1 MDFPNDNNNSDVRT
15 TCWWIAM
22 GSRVRWHR
30 PEADFLSQ
38 HNIARDFQLNL
49 LLFCQLGNV
58 CRNEI
63 WNRIWMRR
71 LYDVKSCF
79 RVHQKS
85 MAGLFESDSSMGTL
99 GVCDEPVL
107 LESSRLALYSPSHH
121 WNVCGFLFYLAVS
134 N

>member
-1 MDFPNDNNNSDVRT
+1 
-15 TCWWIAM
+15 
-22 GSRVRWHR
+22 
-30 PEADFLSQ
+30 
-38 HNIARDFQLNL
+38 
-49 LLFCQLGNV
+49 
-58 CRNEI
+58 
-63 WNRIWMRR
+63 
-71 LYDVKSCF
+71 
-79 RVHQKS
+79 